1 MPGHLRSIA
10 ASPVDFSCMIKISV
24 VTAVFNGERTIAQA
38 IESVLDQNYP
48 AVESVVI
55 DGASRDATLSILE
68 PYRPRLGKLIS
79 EPDEGIY
86 DALNKG
92 IRHATGDVVGFLH
105 ADDLFEDDDV
115 LAKVAAAFA
124 DPDVD
129 AVYGDLVYVRHDNVG
144 QIIRYWKSG
153 SYDPAALARGW
164 MPPHPTF
171 YVRRAV
177 YERLGGFDTRYR
189 IAADYDTVLRFLAV
203 NKIRAAYIPEVLVRM
218 RTGGI
223 SNRSLRTILRKS
235 KEDYEVIRRNQLGGL
250 ATILQKNFSKLNQFW
265 RK

>member
-1 MPGHLRSIA
+1 
-10 ASPVDFSCMIKISV
+10 MIKISV

-38 IESVLDQNYP
+38 VESVLSQNYP
-48 AVESVVI
+48 AIESVVI

-105 ADDLFEDDDV
+105 ADDLFEDEGV
-115 LAKVAAAFA
+115 LAKVAAAFE
-124 DPDVD
+124 DPNID

-153 SYDPAALARGW
+153 SYDQAALARGW

-171 YVRRAV
+171 YVRRTV
-177 YERLGGFDTRYR
+177 YERLGGFDPRYQ

-235 KEDYEVIRRNQLGGL
+235 REDYEVIRRNRLGGI
-250 ATILQKNFSKLNQFW
+250 ATILQKNFSKLSQFW

>member
-1 MPGHLRSIA
+1 
-10 ASPVDFSCMIKISV
+10 
-24 VTAVFNGERTIAQA
+24 
-38 IESVLDQNYP
+38 
-48 AVESVVI
+48 
-55 DGASRDATLSILE
+55 
-68 PYRPRLGKLIS
+68 
-79 EPDEGIY
+79 
-86 DALNKG
+86 
-92 IRHATGDVVGFLH
+92 
-105 ADDLFEDDDV
+105 
-115 LAKVAAAFA
+115 
-124 DPDVD
+124 
-129 AVYGDLVYVRHDNVG
+129 
-144 QIIRYWKSG
+144 
-153 SYDPAALARGW
+153 

-171 YVRRAV
+171 YVRRTV
-177 YERLGGFDTRYR
+177 YERLGGFDPRYQ

>member
-1 MPGHLRSIA
+1 
-10 ASPVDFSCMIKISV
+10 MIKVSV
-24 VTAVFNGERTIAQA
+24 VTAVFNGEKTISQA
-38 IESVLDQNYP
+38 IESVLSQNYP

-105 ADDLFEDDDV
+105 ADDLFEDDGV
-115 LAKVAAAFA
+115 LGKVAAAFE
-124 DPDVD
+124 DPEVD
-129 AVYGDLVYVRHDNVG
+129 AVYGDLVYVRHDNVERVV
-144 QIIRYWKSG
+144 RYWKSG
-153 SYDPAALARGW
+153 SYDQDTLARGW

-171 YVRRAV
+171 YVRRSV
-177 YERLGGFDTRYR
+177 YERLGGFDTRFK

-203 NKIRAAYIPEVLVRM
+203 GKIRATYIPEVLVRM

-223 SNRSLRTILRKS
+223 SNRSLGTILRKS
-235 KEDYEVIRRNQLGGL
+235 REDYAVVRRNKSGGI
-250 ATILQKNFSKLNQFW
+250 ATILKKNFSKLNQFW